1 MASTEKTYKYHM
13 QIQED
18 DAPPPSSPS
27 SSHPVNTYKEVL
39 KPVKSQTKS
48 AGAVK
53 ANLTEQ
59 FNSPSSRTKV
69 QHSW

>member
-27 SSHPVNTYKEVL
+27 PSLPVNTYKEVL

-59 FNSPSSRTKV
+59 FNSPSSSTQV
-69 QHSW
+69 QHS